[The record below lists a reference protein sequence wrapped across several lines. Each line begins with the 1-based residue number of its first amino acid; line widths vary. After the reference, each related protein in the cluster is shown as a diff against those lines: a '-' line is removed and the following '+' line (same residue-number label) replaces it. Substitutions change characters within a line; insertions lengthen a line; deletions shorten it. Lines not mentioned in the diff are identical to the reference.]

1 MKAPHNLHLPAYLQI
16 EAQPSGFVGLSSG
29 TSSPG
34 LERETA
40 LKLDES
46 HINISR
52 KRRPLSLRG
61 WRTAMRLRM
70 SKLAPST
77 PTAKKAK
84 ALVCSPARTSSAER
98 RQSSVGSPSLIRK
111 IHGR

>member
-1 MKAPHNLHLPAYLQI
+1 MPYEIWHMEYLQI
-16 EAQPSGFVGLSSG
+16 EAQPSGAVGFSSA

-34 LERETA
+34 PERETP

-46 HINISR
+46 HMNISR
-52 KRRPLSLRG
+52 NRSPLSLRG
-61 WRTAMRLRM
+61 WRTAILLRM

-84 ALVCSPARTSSAER
+84 DLFCSPARTSSAAR

-111 IHGR
+111 IQGR

>member
-1 MKAPHNLHLPAYLQI
+1 GEIFAVNSIAIRQMAYFKI
-16 EAQPSGFVGLSSG
+16 EFQPSGAVGFSSA
-29 TSSPG
+29 TSSQG
-34 LERETA
+34 LERETE

-46 HINISR
+46 QINISR
-52 KRRPLSLRG
+52 KRSPLSLRG

-77 PTAKKAK
+77 PTAKKAN

-98 RQSSVGSPSLIRK
+98 RQSSVGSPSLI
-111 IHGR
+111 